1 MFVRFQRLFYIELR
15 TVTVCM
21 RSDLYTVMLPTSAGN
36 DVVIKTTL
44 TPVWLI
50 DVHVLILLTFLRCE
64 V

>member
-1 MFVRFQRLFYIELR
+1 MFVRLQRLFYIELR

-21 RSDLYTVMLPTSAGN
+21 RSDLYTVMLPASVGK
-36 DVVIKTTL
+36 DVIIKTTL